1 MTASSNNKK
10 DRLLTGVIII
20 LSVTGVLYFGLRA
33 ILENAQKNQENP
45 FEYNIENFKKSDV
58 ALIQFDEILLIELDF
73 EINCGIAIGFEDRL
87 FLTGD
92 KSVCIYDT
100 SGKILNTFSCGGT
113 ASCIAVDE
121 VNTSYL
127 GMSDHVEVFDSAGVK
142 KAIWESLGAKAI
154 LTSIA
159 ISGENVYVA
168 DAGNLILWKYHKKGN
183 LLGKIGEKNAQK
195 DIPGF
200 IIPSPFFDVTID
212 PDGFLWVANTGR
224 HSLEN
229 YTSDGDLRSSWGHYS
244 MNIDGFCGCCNPSHI
259 AILEDG
265 SFVTSEK
272 GIPRVKIYNRL
283 GQLESVVA
291 LPAQFDEGTEG
302 LDLAVDSRQRIY
314 VLDPKRKQVRIF
326 AKKKESDRGNNL

>member
-1 MTASSNNKK
+1 MASSNKK
-10 DRLLTGVIII
+10 NERLLTRIIII
-20 LSVTGVLYFGLRA
+20 LSVAGVLYFGLRA
-33 ILENAQKNQENP
+33 VLENSEKNQENP

-58 ALIQFDEILLIELDF
+58 ELIQFGEVLLIELDF
-73 EINCGIAIGFEDRL
+73 ETNYGIAIGFDDKL
-87 FLTGD
+87 FLTGH
-92 KSVCIYDT
+92 KSVCIYDKK
-100 SGKILNTFSCGGT
+100 GKILKTFSCGGT

-121 VNTSYL
+121 ENSSYL

-142 KAIWESLGAKAI
+142 KATWLSLGAKAI

-159 ISGENVYVA
+159 ISAKNVYVA
-168 DAGNLILWKYHKKGN
+168 DAGNQIVWKYDKEGN

-200 IIPSPFFDVTID
+200 LIPSPFFDVAID

-283 GQLESVVA
+283 GQLESLVA
-291 LPAQFDEGTEG
+291 LPAQFDEGTAG
-302 LDLAVDSRQRIY
+302 LDLAVDSHQRIY
-314 VLDPKRKQVRIF
+314 ILDPKRKQIRIF
-326 AKKKESDRGNNL
+326 DKKIEPDRGSKL